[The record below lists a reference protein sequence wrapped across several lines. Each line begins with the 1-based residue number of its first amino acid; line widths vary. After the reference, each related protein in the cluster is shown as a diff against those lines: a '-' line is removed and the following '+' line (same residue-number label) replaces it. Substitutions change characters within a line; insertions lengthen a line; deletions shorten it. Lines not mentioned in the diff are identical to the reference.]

1 MNVKQQNLFNI
12 SLWPAACRAQG
23 WKPSDRNLKLQV
35 IGKIVGH
42 PISTTKEVGEDGEF
56 SRVKRDLL
64 KLATPA
70 APAPAPAVRAGRGM
84 LSEAAQAMLE
94 TLFTRAVQTHCR
106 IHALDRISD
115 TAVEELRQEWLQAA
129 LGTGAHDWKYLRNAE
144 IDRLKP
150 FLIWQADPDNETKRA
165 AVATAAVDGQTRVV
179 IAAILA
185 KVLCLRQVAAWLDRQ
200 FEDVDLSPE
209 SLDDYVHSISTDT
222 RAHANW
228 RGLLLPILEE
238 VLVTV
243 EERRREHVRLLKLMY
258 GEEEAKG
265 LLKLL
270 ETYPDQYAAITTKY
284 VASVEPYRTLAF
296 AREKRAAVR
305 AEARKRKAA
314 PSAPA
319 RLSAYLKPTATPDS
333 RHETQDLPA
342 NADDVPFTN
351 QF

>member
-1 MNVKQQNLFNI
+1 MKQTGQIKNGNGITWKQFYMLNG
-12 SLWPAACRAQG
+12 LWTTTATMRG
-23 WKPSDRNLKLQV
+23 WKPSDRAKRLEVFSEALGRSVASAKELGF
-35 IGKIVGH
+35 GKDVD
-42 PISTTKEVGEDGEF
+42 K
-56 SRVKRDLL
+56 VKRHLE
-64 KLATPA
+64 K
-70 APAPAPAVRAGRGM
+70 
-84 LSEAAQAMLE
+84 LSERPRTSLSPGQAKMLDD
-94 TLFTRAVQTHCR
+94 LFRAAVQTHCQR
-106 IHALDRISD
+106 QGLE
-115 TAVEELRQEWLQAA
+115 TLTPEEVEQLRHQWLTEA
-129 LGTGAHDWKYLRNAE
+129 LGESSHAWEYLCNAE

-185 KVLCLRQVAAWLDRQ
+185 KVLCLRRVAAWLDRQ